1 MTDPFADDV
10 AQAIQDIQETYVVPQ
25 FVTGEE
31 VHQWILDNDST
42 RDAWWQLQDGFR
54 EFIGAMTWLCDAGW
68 TGGAEGFK
76 REFADRMIR
85 VEKGP
90 GLLQ

>member
-1 MTDPFADDV
+1 MTDPFADDG
-10 AQAIQDIQETYVVPQ
+10 ETLTNADVGFV

-76 REFADRMIR
+76 REFVDRMIR